1 MAYSQGFHPH
11 PKVSWVG
18 AAPTGCASEAEYVE
32 LQLVDLV
39 DPEAVRRELDAAL
52 PEGLT
57 VLQAVLAGPGN
68 LPQRI
73 EASQWRIEL
82 PGIPVEQLRAAVRVL
97 LATPRVQVER
107 MTKDGVRMVDARA
120 AVVSAKAS
128 AGPTASPRTVDA
140 VGCGILNVVVRQVS
154 PAVRPD
160 DVLSALGVVAGLRLP
175 VPAKATRMAQGRLD
189 DDGGLVDP
197 LDRDR
202 ELTGSGPDR
211 SGDDVSRSQRDDVA
225 GHAGHPPGAGSRSAT
240 GLPAP
245 DAVSEDVLGR

>member
-1 MAYSQGFHPH
+1 MAHSQGFNPH

-32 LQLVDLV
+32 LHLVDLV
-39 DPEAVRRELDAAL
+39 DPEAARRELDAAL

-57 VLQAVLAGPGN
+57 VLEAVLAGPGN
-68 LPQRI
+68 LTERI
-73 EASQWRIEL
+73 EASLWCIEL

-107 MTKDGVRMVDARA
+107 MTKHGVRMVDARA
-120 AVVSAKAS
+120 AVVAAEAS
-128 AGPTASPRTVDA
+128 AGSPASPGTVGA
-140 VGCGILNVVVRQVS
+140 PGCGILNVVVRQVS

-160 DVLSALGVVAGLRLP
+160 DVLSALGVVAGLRPP

-202 ELTGSGPDR
+202 ELTGSCPDR
-211 SGDDVSRSQRDDVA
+211 SGDDVPRSHRDDVA
-225 GHAGHPPGAGSRSAT
+225 GHAGYHPGSGSRSAP

-245 DAVSEDVLGR
+245 DSVSEDVQGR